1 MCAFEQ
7 SEKGMDFIM
16 EKNIK
21 SEEKLKKPQKIEARG
36 FDLSGFLD

>member
-21 SEEKLKKPQKIEARG
+21 SEEKLKKNYDGVKN
-36 FDLSGFLD
+36 LDM